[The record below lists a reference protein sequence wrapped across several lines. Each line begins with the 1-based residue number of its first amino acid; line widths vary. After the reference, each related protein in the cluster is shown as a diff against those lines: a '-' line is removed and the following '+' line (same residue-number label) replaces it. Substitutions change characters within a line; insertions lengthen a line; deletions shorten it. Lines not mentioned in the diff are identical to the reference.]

1 MAAHNQPFKN
11 VPARERILRT
21 AYSLFYR
28 EGVRATG
35 IDKVIAEAKVTKVT
49 FYRHFRSKDDL
60 IKAFL
65 DRRHE
70 LWVEKFSRGIEKHRS
85 AQNAAQ
91 RQRDPLA
98 PVLATVSELMQE
110 RAFRGCAFINT
121 SAEVGHA
128 LPDVLDMAA
137 EHKQKTAEIIRSL
150 LAGRTNAIE
159 TAWAATLAVDGAI
172 VNAQWGRASAA
183 AALKGLRLLLR
194 AIT

>member
-1 MAAHNQPFKN
+1 
-11 VPARERILRT
+11 VPARERILQT
-21 AYSLFYR
+21 AYLLFYR

-70 LWVEKFSRGIEKHRS
+70 IWVDKFSRGIEKHRS
-85 AQNAAQ
+85 AQSAAQ
-91 RQRDPLA
+91 RRKDPLA
-98 PVLATVSELMQE
+98 PVLATVTELLQE

-121 SAEVGHA
+121 SAEVGQA
-128 LPDVLDMAA
+128 LPEVLGMAA
-137 EHKQKTAEIIRSL
+137 EHKQKTAKIIERL
-150 LAGRTNAIE
+150 LASRAGAKEI
-159 TAWAATLAVDGAI
+159 AWAATLAVDGAI

-194 AIT
+194 AICR